1 MAATEMEKAPT
12 ATLGKGKTVLL
23 DAWFNS
29 QKHPDPTGK
38 EIYFHYKWNDLANS
52 GYSFWGQTFES
63 YGAKITTL
71 YDAPRLSNL
80 KQAQIYII
88 TSPDI
93 PVKNPHP
100 NYMAPEDVKEI
111 SEWVHQGGVLVLM
124 ENDVTNSEFEY
135 FNKLSEVFG
144 IHFNAVLRN
153 QVEGNKYEM
162 GKVPVAA
169 GNAIFPHPHNFYMKE
184 ISTITPSGNV
194 KPVIADKDV
203 LMAVTH
209 YGKGTVLA
217 VVDPWIYNEYV
228 DGRKLPLEY
237 DNYAGAKE
245 LSEWLL
251 KQVPASQKHA
261 H

>member
-1 MAATEMEKAPT
+1 MAATEMEEAPT
-12 ATLGKGKTVLL
+12 ATLGRGKTVLL

-38 EIYFHYKWNDLANS
+38 EIYFHYKWDDLANS
-52 GYSFWGQTFES
+52 GYSFWGKTFES
-63 YGAKITTL
+63 YGANLATL
-71 YDAPRLSNL
+71 YEAPRLSNL

-100 NYMAPEDVKEI
+100 NYMAPEDVKAI
-111 SEWVHQGGVLVLM
+111 SEWVRQGGVLVLM
-124 ENDVTNSEFEY
+124 ENDVTNSEFEH
-135 FNKLSEVFG
+135 FNTLSEVFG
-144 IHFNAVLRN
+144 IHFNPVIRN
-153 QVEGNKYEM
+153 QVDGNKYEM
-162 GKVPVAA
+162 RKVPISA
-169 GNAIFPHPHNFYMKE
+169 GNMIFPHPHNFYMKE

-251 KQVPASQKHA
+251 KQVPASHK
-261 H
+261 